1 MKKIFL
7 LLSMGLLLFSCGPQE
22 NPDPDTVIINQN
34 GFTLEIP
41 AGAFENDGEIFIGK
55 TGDEPTSVPNP
66 DLTVVGEPFTLKL
79 PVDTLLAPITLSF
92 PLPEESLTVNNGLF
106 LLYNGTS
113 YFPFE
118 YEIID
123 GKVVVT
129 IDTIDWEDISTKGKI
144 AELLGFSLISDAIDD
159 KVHIDERYLGIKEV
173 SVVSGKVNYDDP
185 ASINSSSKILIFVH
199 GLTGDPTGW
208 EEYVKKIYQ
217 EPGRLSYTNIWTFG
231 YHSDEDIDVRGGEFK
246 RLLEQKINGRNPTIH
261 IVAHSMGG
269 LVSRSMLETHKGDN
283 VGLADKLITLG
294 TPHHGSP
301 IEPIRHLIGLGV
313 LLQGDIV
320 NIIPYYKK
328 MTQGTKDLNPE
339 SDFITRM
346 RRSVNRNCS
355 YFTIACKNQ
364 GFWAVLLRIPFFL
377 SPNDGLVSVESA
389 KGVQG
394 AESPSFDA
402 TVPVPMA
409 HFYMRTFSHEDPEVN
424 AANEELYAQVKEF
437 LQKNEQEVTTPSV
450 TTGDV
455 TNITTTTA
463 SCSGN
468 VTSDGGSSVTARGVC
483 WSTSQNPTTSNSK
496 TTNGTGL
503 GTYTS
508 HITGL
513 SPNTTY
519 YVRAYATNSE
529 GTAYGEQKTFTTNAQ
544 QATPSVTTGDITNI
558 TTTTASCSGNVTSDG
573 GSSVTARGVCWSTS
587 QNPTTSNSKT
597 TNGTGL
603 GTYTSH
609 ITGLSPNTTYYVR
622 AYAINSQ
629 GTAYGE
635 QRNFITQQEQGPVF
649 GSFFDSRDG
658 YQYETVTIGEQVWM
672 AENLAYLPTVNP
684 IAGEGSTTNPDYH
697 VYNYDGTNVAEAKA
711 TNNYQTYG
719 VLYNWTAALSACP
732 PGWHLPSDEEWTILG
747 TYLANNGYNYDGSIG
762 GNKTAKS
769 MASATGWNPS
779 SNEGV
784 PGNTDYPE
792 YRNKS
797 GFSALPGG
805 IRLNNRVFNE
815 IGNQAVWW
823 TSTEDNLNN
832 EFSLCQV
839 LVYNNVSLNRG
850 QTYWAHSHSVR
861 CLRD

>member
-1 MKKIFL
+1 M
-7 LLSMGLLLFSCGPQE
+7 
-22 NPDPDTVIINQN
+22 
-34 GFTLEIP
+34 
-41 AGAFENDGEIFIGK
+41 
-55 TGDEPTSVPNP
+55 
-66 DLTVVGEPFTLKL
+66 
-79 PVDTLLAPITLSF
+79 
-92 PLPEESLTVNNGLF
+92 
-106 LLYNGTS
+106 
-113 YFPFE
+113 
-118 YEIID
+118 
-123 GKVVVT
+123 
-129 IDTIDWEDISTKGKI
+129 
-144 AELLGFSLISDAIDD
+144 
-159 KVHIDERYLGIKEV
+159 
-173 SVVSGKVNYDDP
+173 
-185 ASINSSSKILIFVH
+185 
-199 GLTGDPTGW
+199 
-208 EEYVKKIYQ
+208 
-217 EPGRLSYTNIWTFG
+217 
-231 YHSDEDIDVRGGEFK
+231 
-246 RLLEQKINGRNPTIH
+246 
-261 IVAHSMGG
+261 
-269 LVSRSMLETHKGDN
+269 
-283 VGLADKLITLG
+283 
-294 TPHHGSP
+294 
-301 IEPIRHLIGLGV
+301 
-313 LLQGDIV
+313 
-320 NIIPYYKK
+320 
-328 MTQGTKDLNPE
+328 
-339 SDFITRM
+339 
-346 RRSVNRNCS
+346 
-355 YFTIACKNQ
+355 
-364 GFWAVLLRIPFFL
+364 
-377 SPNDGLVSVESA
+377 
-389 KGVQG
+389 
-394 AESPSFDA
+394 
-402 TVPVPMA
+402 
-409 HFYMRTFSHEDPEVN
+409 
-424 AANEELYAQVKEF
+424 
-437 LQKNEQEVTTPSV
+437 
-450 TTGDV
+450 
-455 TNITTTTA
+455 
-463 SCSGN
+463 
-468 VTSDGGSSVTARGVC
+468 
-483 WSTSQNPTTSNSK
+483 
-496 TTNGTGL
+496 
-503 GTYTS
+503 
-508 HITGL
+508 
-513 SPNTTY
+513 
-519 YVRAYATNSE
+519 
-529 GTAYGEQKTFTTNAQ
+529 
-544 QATPSVTTGDITNI
+544 
-558 TTTTASCSGNVTSDG
+558 TSDG

>member
-55 TGDEPTSVPNP
+55 TGDEPTSVPSP

-519 YVRAYATNSE
+519 YVRAYA
-529 GTAYGEQKTFTTNAQ
+529 
-544 QATPSVTTGDITNI
+544 
-558 TTTTASCSGNVTSDG
+558 
-573 GSSVTARGVCWSTS
+573 
-587 QNPTTSNSKT
+587 
-597 TNGTGL
+597 
-603 GTYTSH
+603 
-609 ITGLSPNTTYYVR
+609 
-622 AYAINSQ
+622 INSQ

>member
-1 MKKIFL
+1 MKKTIL
-7 LLSMGLLLFSCGPQE
+7 LLIMSISLFGCSQDAIEDILSNEDYQRIANEGNTLIEDVISKALNDEEQI
-22 NPDPDTVIINQN
+22 DPATFCAQ
-34 GFTLEIP
+34 FATLEGVTS
-41 AGAFENDGEIFIGK
+41 AEI
-55 TGDEPTSVPNP
+55 
-66 DLTVVGEPFTLKL
+66 
-79 PVDTLLAPITLSF
+79 
-92 PLPEESLTVNNGLF
+92 
-106 LLYNGTS
+106 
-113 YFPFE
+113 
-118 YEIID
+118 
-123 GKVVVT
+123 
-129 IDTIDWEDISTKGKI
+129 
-144 AELLGFSLISDAIDD
+144 
-159 KVHIDERYLGIKEV
+159 
-173 SVVSGKVNYDDP
+173 
-185 ASINSSSKILIFVH
+185 
-199 GLTGDPTGW
+199 DPTGTNLYAILEDGRCVNYSLVYYPEDEESAEEASAQ
-208 EEYVKKIYQ
+208 EEYINVAIKTKSLSQDYNTPKGEKKALILAPTKNETDNFLISYNPLITSLEDAGYDVDTYYDQDATIDRFRGNFLCQYDIIIIQSHMGPIKTWLNKEEYTGIVTGTDATQESFDKLPEKEKKYLAISIDYDNKGRETSVKYAVTSAWIRATTTKQFYDSWVFAAGCSSTYLDDMYSTFFSLGAGAYSGFSC
-217 EPGRLSYTNIWTFG
+217 PTLMAVVGRYIKETTYL
-231 YHSDEDIDVRGGEFK
+231 
-246 RLLEQKINGRNPTIH
+246 LLEGKNLYDVSHTVRENNPAMAGPIQWLTLPETERRFDAKQKHEDNPFY
-261 IVAHSMGG
+261 
-269 LVSRSMLETHKGDN
+269 LV
-283 VGLADKLITLG
+283 V
-294 TPHHGSP
+294 
-301 IEPIRHLIGLGV
+301 
-313 LLQGDIV
+313 
-320 NIIPYYKK
+320 
-328 MTQGTKDLNPE
+328 PE
-339 SDFITRM
+339 G
-346 RRSVNRNCS
+346 
-355 YFTIACKNQ
+355 YQ
-364 GFWAVLLRIPFFL
+364 RIP
-377 SPNDGLVSVESA
+377 SVEINNIQSFTSNSA
-389 KGVQG
+389 DFSCEV
-394 AESPSFDA
+394 
-402 TVPVPMA
+402 
-409 HFYMRTFSHEDPEVN
+409 TFSG
-424 AANEELYAQVKEF
+424 AAK
-437 LQKNEQEVTTPSV
+437 
-450 TTGDV
+450 
-455 TNITTTTA
+455 
-463 SCSGN
+463 
-468 VTSDGGSSVTARGVC
+468 VTAKGVC
-483 WSTSQNPTTSNSK
+483 WSTTPNPTTSNSK
-496 TTNGTGL
+496 TTNGTG
-503 GTYTS
+503 
-508 HITGL
+508 
-513 SPNTTY
+513 
-519 YVRAYATNSE
+519 V
-529 GTAYGEQKTFTTNAQ
+529 
-544 QATPSVTTGDITNI
+544 
-558 TTTTASCSGNVTSDG
+558 
-573 GSSVTARGVCWSTS
+573 
-587 QNPTTSNSKT
+587 
-597 TNGTGL
+597 